1 MKKKRMD
8 KTIKAAIV
16 FLMITVCGPSVSFA
30 GDIYRYV
37 DENGVL
43 HFTDTPI
50 TGEKMELFIKDRSS
64 AKSSYSRN
72 DYSSY
77 YSSDEFNDIIEEA
90 ASANEVSSSLIKA
103 MIKVESNFNPN
114 AVSPRGAK
122 GLMQIMP
129 GTMRDLNIDNPFN
142 PYENV
147 MGGSR
152 YIKDLLRRFNN
163 ELTLALAAYNAGPG
177 MVEKYKNIP
186 PFEET
191 IGYVQKVLHFHRM
204 YQ

>member
-1 MKKKRMD
+1 MKRKR
-8 KTIKAAIV
+8 IV
-16 FLMITVCGPSVSFA
+16 RITKIIIAFFIIITGGQTMSHA
-30 GDIYRYV
+30 GDIYKYV

-43 HFTDTPI
+43 HFTDTPSS
-50 TGEKMELFIKDRSS
+50 GEKMEIFIKDRTGV
-64 AKSSYSRN
+64 KSYYKQ

-77 YSSDEFNDIIEEA
+77 YTSEEFNDIIEEA
-90 ASANEVSSSLIKA
+90 ASANNVSSSLIKA

-114 AVSPRGAK
+114 AVSPKGAK

-147 MGGSR
+147 MGGSK
-152 YIKDLLRRFNN
+152 YIRDLLRRFNN

-177 MVEKYKNIP
+177 MVEKYNNVP

>member
-1 MKKKRMD
+1 MG
-8 KTIKAAIV
+8 KTIKKAIV
-16 FLMITVCGPSVSFA
+16 FLMIFICGSSVSFA
-30 GDIYRYV
+30 GDIYKYV

-50 TGEKMELFIKDRSS
+50 AGEKMELFIKDRSS
-64 AKSSYSRN
+64 TRSSYIRN

-152 YIKDLLRRFNN
+152 YIRALLRRFNN

>member
-1 MKKKRMD
+1 MKRKKIA
-8 KTIKAAIV
+8 KITTTTIAFLTIITGSHSISHAA
-16 FLMITVCGPSVSFA
+16 
-30 GDIYRYV
+30 DIYKYV

-50 TGEKMELFIKDRSS
+50 SGEKMELFIKDRLNS
-64 AKSSYSRN
+64 KSSYSQ
-72 DYSSY
+72 DYKSY
-77 YSSDEFNDIIEEA
+77 YTSDEFNDIIEEA
-90 ASANEVSSSLIKA
+90 ASANNVSSSLIKA

-114 AVSPRGAK
+114 AVSPKGAK

-129 GTMRDLNIDNPFN
+129 GTMRDLNIENPFN

-147 MGGSR
+147 MGGSK
-152 YIKDLLRRFNN
+152 YIRGLLRRFNN

-177 MVEKYKNIP
+177 MVEKYNNIP

>member
-1 MKKKRMD
+1 
-8 KTIKAAIV
+8 
-16 FLMITVCGPSVSFA
+16 MIFICGPSVSFA
-30 GDIYRYV
+30 GDIYKYV

-50 TGEKMELFIKDRSS
+50 AGEKMELFIKDRSS
-64 AKSSYSRN
+64 TRSSYIRN

-152 YIKDLLRRFNN
+152 YIRALLRRFNN

>member
-1 MKKKRMD
+1 MKRKKIA
-8 KTIKAAIV
+8 KIATSTIAFFMIITGSLSISHAA
-16 FLMITVCGPSVSFA
+16 
-30 GDIYRYV
+30 DIYKYV

-50 TGEKMELFIKDRSS
+50 SGEKMQLFIKDRSNS
-64 AKSSYSRN
+64 KSSYSQ
-72 DYSSY
+72 DYRSY
-77 YSSDEFNDIIEEA
+77 YTSDEFNDIIEEA
-90 ASANEVSSSLIKA
+90 ASANNVSSSLIKA

-114 AVSPRGAK
+114 AVSPKGAK

-147 MGGSR
+147 MGGSK
-152 YIKDLLRRFNN
+152 YIRDLLRRFNN

-177 MVEKYKNIP
+177 MVEKYNNIP